1 LNSIDMLRGN
11 PNVQIIYEGYKKK
24 DEKTV
29 RDADGKPVQAI
40 VIGVEKKLS
49 PKDLKKKHIDMIPKA
64 IGTKPTDVVEV
75 GKIRAFKEPQ
85 QERWRPIKAGISGGY
100 LDPTTDEG
108 ATGTIGAVVLGT
120 ETAAAAETQSIKF
133 FWKWLMEMIFGK
145 KEDPLPP
152 TPQLSNAY
160 LLSNFHVFVN
170 EYRAK
175 IGTPIVQPGNYD
187 GGGYPGDAVAALHE
201 WIPLNPDGVNYVDV
215 ALAKIY
221 KDVPY
226 KLGQYG
232 DLPMKPIM
240 PADEVKVGLR
250 VCKTGR
256 TTFYTEGK
264 VTGLNASSRIAY
276 DRGNMLFSKLVVIES
291 VNPYSFSKGG
301 DSGSIICDM
310 YGRPVLILFAGSDYI
325 TLGFYIETAMEMLQT
340 KFTFG

>member
-1 LNSIDMLRGN
+1 MNSIDMLRGN

-85 QERWRPIKAGISGGY
+85 QERWRPIKSGSSCGY
-100 LDPTTDEG
+100 LDPTTNEG
-108 ATGTIGAVVLGT
+108 ATGTLGAIVLGT
-120 ETAAAAETQSIKF
+120 EAPVTDPQSLNS
-133 FWKWLMEMIFGK
+133 FWKWLMELIFGK

-152 TPQLSNAY
+152 TPELSTAFIF
-160 LLSNFHVFVN
+160 SNFHVLVP
-170 EYRAK
+170 EYRPR

-187 GGGYPGDAVAALHE
+187 GGKYPGDAVAALHE

-232 DLPMKPIM
+232 GMPIKSPM
-240 PADEVKVGLR
+240 PADEVKVGLK

-256 TTFYTEGK
+256 TTFYTEGI
-264 VTGLNASSRIAY
+264 VTGLNASSRISY
-276 DRGNMLFSKLVVIES
+276 DMGDRLFSKLVVIES
-291 VNPYSFSKGG
+291 VNPYPFSDNG
-301 DSGSIICDM
+301 DSGSIIYDM
-310 YGRPVLILFAGSDYI
+310 YGRPVFVLFAGSKYI
-325 TLGFYIETAMEMLQT
+325 TLGFYVETAMEMLKT